1 MEITFVIEDGTG
13 LADATSYITID
24 EMKQYWF
31 NLGRDFDSL
40 SDSDIER
47 LLNQST
53 SYIDSNYSFPGYR
66 ATSIQ
71 GLEWIRSGAY
81 YTDGYEI
88 DEDVIPPE
96 VKKAVAEMAYLLND
110 GETPEAIISKSG
122 KVIAES
128 SQVDVIKESFKYE
141 EGSILYSDIY
151 TSVDNILYR
160 LTGGVSN
167 NFVIKL
173 IMTGGESP

>member
-71 GLEWIRSGAY
+71 GLEWVRSCAY
-81 YTDGYEI
+81 
-88 DEDVIPPE
+88 
-96 VKKAVAEMAYLLND
+96 
-110 GETPEAIISKSG
+110 
-122 KVIAES
+122 
-128 SQVDVIKESFKYE
+128 
-141 EGSILYSDIY
+141 
-151 TSVDNILYR
+151 
-160 LTGGVSN
+160 
-167 NFVIKL
+167 
-173 IMTGGESP
+173 